1 MAGRSIYKDKV
12 NDDMQTVGATEEF
25 SQSQL
30 ALLHTLCGPV
40 LALLTTC
47 LFYAIIQQT
56 VTAALNF

>member
-1 MAGRSIYKDKV
+1 
-12 NDDMQTVGATEEF
+12 MQTVGATEEF

-30 ALLHTLCGPV
+30 ALLLTLCGPV

>member
-1 MAGRSIYKDKV
+1 
-12 NDDMQTVGATEEF
+12 MQMVGATEEF